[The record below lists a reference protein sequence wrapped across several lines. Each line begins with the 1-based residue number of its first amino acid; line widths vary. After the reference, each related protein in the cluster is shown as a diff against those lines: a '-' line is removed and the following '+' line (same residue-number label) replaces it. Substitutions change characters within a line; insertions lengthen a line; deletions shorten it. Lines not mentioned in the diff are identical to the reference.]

1 MMNNALNIN
10 DKTLKLLRQHVMVDS
25 DITEE
30 QRQKDL
36 NTIANMK
43 QMLDSGECVPVDR
56 MAMIK
61 KAAEKKQKGKN
72 VTFRKKLKA
81 KSRKVQRNATEDAR
95 SLKAMDAFD
104 EKFMYSSDDEVR
116 RFAEGSG
123 ITDVY
128 KETMRFDEEWN

>member
-81 KSRKVQRNATEDAR
+81 KSRKIKRNATEDTR
-95 SLKAMDAFD
+95 SLRAVDAFD
-104 EKFMYSSDDEVR
+104 EKFMYSSDSEIKT
-116 RFAEGSG
+116 FADSMG
-123 ITDVY
+123 IT
-128 KETMRFDEEWN
+128 ETYNETKRFDEEWN

>member
-81 KSRKVQRNATEDAR
+81 KSRKVQRNATEDTR
-95 SLKAMDAFD
+95 LLKSMDAFD
-104 EKFMYSSDDEVR
+104 EKVMYSSDEEVR
-116 RFAEGSG
+116 QYADSMG
-123 ITDVY
+123 ITDTY
-128 KETMRFDEEWN
+128 NETKRFDEEWN